1 MSAASRGL
9 PAKAR
14 ALFALLAPGLL
25 VAATGIGAGDLITAA
40 LAGIHTGVDLLWA
53 VLIGALLK
61 IALNEQLA
69 RFQLGTNRSL
79 LAGWIHEFGSFGIG
93 LRWLLALYF
102 ILWCF
107 TVGGALINACG
118 IAGDAIYPLSEN
130 PTHSKIIWG
139 LLHSLAALSMI
150 RGNGGEA
157 RQLAGTMTVAIGVM
171 FFAVLGSAALLR
183 PEPAEILVGTFRPLL
198 EPAQILRQPGDAIWV
213 LALIGGVGGTL
224 TMLAYGYWIAE
235 SGRSGSAGLTQSR
248 IDLGM
253 AYALTALFS
262 AAVLVLAHGLGLS
275 PDADL
280 ERARLPVQL
289 AEQIDQAIGSAGYAI
304 FLAGFWAA
312 VFSSMLGVWQSAPYL
327 CADFV
332 RLVRESGVRSAAA
345 SRDKTHLDETTG
357 ASAGRRLRESR
368 AYRLCLYALAT
379 LPAISLWLRFSSVQL
394 AYAVLGALFLPM
406 MAATLLYLNNRRD
419 LLPEKM
425 RNGLTMNLLLSA
437 SLLFFSGLAL
447 SRLF

>member
-1 MSAASRGL
+1 MSSAAPARGL
-9 PAKAR
+9 AAKGR

-69 RFQLGTNRSL
+69 RFQLGTGRSL
-79 LAGWIHEFGSFGIG
+79 LAGWVQEFRGFG
-93 LRWLLALYF
+93 RWLNWILAAYF
-102 ILWCF
+102 VLWCF

-118 IAGDAIYPLSEN
+118 IAGDAIYPLSDN
-130 PTHSKIIWG
+130 PAHSKIIWG
-139 LLHSLAALSMI
+139 LLHSLAALVII
-150 RGNGGEA
+150 RSGGGEP
-157 RQLAGTMTVAIGVM
+157 RQLAGAMTLAIVVM
-171 FFAVLGSAALLR
+171 FFAVLSSAALLR
-183 PEPAEILVGTFRPLL
+183 PEPAEILAGTFRPLL
-198 EPAQILRQPGDAIWV
+198 WPAQILRQPGDAVWV
-213 LALIGGVGGTL
+213 LALMGGVGGTL

-235 SGRSGSAGLTQSR
+235 SGRSGRAGLAQSR
-248 IDLGM
+248 VDLSV

-262 AAVLVLAHGLGLS
+262 VAVVVLAHGLGLS

-280 ERARLPVQL
+280 EKARLPVQL
-289 AEQIDQAIGSAGYAI
+289 ALQIDQAIGSVGYAV

-332 RLVRESGVRSAAA
+332 RLIRKRPA
-345 SRDKTHLDETTG
+345 DKELTG
-357 ASAGRRLRESR
+357 ARELREVGELRESR
-368 AYRLCLYALAT
+368 SYRLCLHALAT
-379 LPAISLWLRFSSVQL
+379 RVSSVQL
-394 AYAVLGALFLPM
+394 AYAVLGARVLPM

-419 LLPEKM
+419 LLPEAM
-425 RNGLTMNLLLSA
+425 RNGPAMNLLLGA

-447 SRLF
+447 SKLF